1 MTPLRGEL
9 TLVGGPEV
17 DGAWSMSE
25 SLLVRGGKSLSGAIT
40 PSGNKNAVLPTLCAT
55 LLTDDTVTVRNV
67 PDITDVRKIVDFFT
81 GLGSQVDWDHDAKV
95 LQINHGDADLSARS
109 VVESLPAGMRSSV
122 MLFGPLLARVGRLN
136 VTEDATGCSLG
147 AREVDPHLDI
157 LEGFGAA
164 IEWGDR
170 RELTLANAFTPNE
183 HWLDY
188 ASVTTTEHFVMC
200 AALADGTS
208 TLVNAASEPH
218 VQDVC
223 HVLRE
228 MGAKISGI
236 GTSVLKIEGVE
247 SLHGAD
253 VRVSDDHHEIFTF
266 LAIGA
271 MTGGDVSVNHSVQ
284 HHFPL
289 MNRALEK
296 FGVDVETTATGSR
309 VSATDR
315 LRVEQPRT
323 SHLLQKVEGA
333 PWPYF
338 PVDLIPPVVALATVA
353 DGDMLF
359 WNKVYEGAFGWVPE
373 LAKFGA
379 KVTVC
384 DPHRIIVFG
393 RDDLRAATVDAP
405 YIIRV
410 TIALF
415 MVGATIDGESVI
427 RNASPVRRAHP
438 NFVENLRSLGADVE
452 WVDD

>member
-1 MTPLRGEL
+1 
-9 TLVGGPEV
+9 
-17 DGAWSMSE
+17 MSE
-25 SLLVRGGKSLSGAIT
+25 SLLVRGGKALSGSLT
-40 PSGNKNAVLPTLCAT
+40 PSGNKNAVLPMLCAT
-55 LLTDDTVTVRNV
+55 LLTDETMMIRNV
-67 PDITDVRKIVDFFT
+67 PDITDVQKIVDFFDS
-81 GLGSQVDWDHDAKV
+81 LGSVVTWDKANNTLEISHAE
-95 LQINHGDADLSARS
+95 ADLTALSA
-109 VVESLPAGMRSSV
+109 VESLPPGMRSSV

-136 VTEDATGCSLG
+136 VTNDATGCSLG

-157 LEGFGAA
+157 LEGFGAS

-170 RELTLANAFTPNE
+170 RELGLTGQFTPNS

-200 AALADGTS
+200 AALAEGTS
-208 TLVNAASEPH
+208 RLTNAASEPH
-218 VQDVC
+218 VQDLCTALVA
-223 HVLRE
+223 
-228 MGAKISGI
+228 MGAEIEGI
-236 GTSVLKIEGVE
+236 GTSVLTVHGVDQ
-247 SLHGAD
+247 LHGAD

-271 MTGGDVSVNHSVQ
+271 MTGGDVHVEHSV
-284 HHFPL
+284 HEHFPL
-289 MNRALEK
+289 MDRTLRK
-296 FGVDVETTATGSR
+296 FGVEVEKTAKGSQ
-309 VSATDR
+309 VSTTDR
-315 LRVEQPRT
+315 LRIEQPRT
-323 SHLLQKVEGA
+323 SHLLPKVEGA

-353 DGDMLF
+353 DGDMLL

-379 KVTVC
+379 QVTVC

-393 RDDLRAATVDAP
+393 RDDLRPATVDAP

-410 TIALF
+410 IISLF
-415 MVGATIDGESVI
+415 MVGATIDGESII

-452 WVDD
+452 WIDA

>member
-1 MTPLRGEL
+1 
-9 TLVGGPEV
+9 
-17 DGAWSMSE
+17 MSE
-25 SLLVRGGKSLSGAIT
+25 SLLVRGGKALSGRLT
-40 PSGNKNAVLPTLCAT
+40 PSGNKNAVLPMLCAT
-55 LLTDDTVTVRNV
+55 LLTDETVMIRNV
-67 PDITDVRKIVDFFT
+67 PDITDVQKIADFFVT
-81 GLGSQVDWDHDAKV
+81 LGSRVVWDRDAKTLEV
-95 LQINHGDADLSARS
+95 NHGEADLSGRT
-109 VVESLPAGMRSSV
+109 VVEALPAGMRSSV

-157 LEGFGAA
+157 LEGFGAS

-170 RELTLANAFTPNE
+170 RELSLSGSFTSNN

-200 AALADGTS
+200 AALAQGTS

-218 VQDVC
+218 VQDLC
-223 HVLRE
+223 SVLIE
-228 MGAKISGI
+228 MGAKIEGI
-236 GTSVLKIEGVE
+236 GTSVLKVHGVE
-247 SLHGAD
+247 ALHSAD

-271 MTGGDVSVNHSVQ
+271 MTGGDVQVDHSVH

-289 MNRALEK
+289 MNRTLQK
-296 FGVDVETTATGSR
+296 FGVEVEQTPTGSR
-309 VSATDR
+309 VSVADR
-315 LRVEQPRT
+315 LRIQQQRT
-323 SHLLQKVEGA
+323 SHLLPKVEGA

-353 DGDMLF
+353 NGDMLF

-379 KVTVC
+379 QVTVC

-393 RDDLRAATVDAP
+393 RDDLRAAVVDAP

-415 MVGATIDGESVI
+415 MVGATIDGESII

-452 WVDD
+452 WVSG

>member
-1 MTPLRGEL
+1 
-9 TLVGGPEV
+9 
-17 DGAWSMSE
+17 MSE
-25 SLLVRGGKSLSGAIT
+25 SLLVRGGKALSGSIT
-40 PSGNKNAVLPTLCAT
+40 PSGNKNAVLPILCAS
-55 LLTDDTVTVRNV
+55 LLTDETLLIRNV
-67 PDITDVRKIVDFFT
+67 PDITDVDKLVSFFL
-81 GLGSQVDWDHDAKV
+81 GLGSRVDWDREAKTIE
-95 LQINHGDADLSARS
+95 INHGEAQLTSMSA
-109 VVESLPAGMRSSV
+109 VETLPPGMRSSV
-122 MLFGPLLARVGRLN
+122 MLFGPLLARVGGLN
-136 VTEDATGCSLG
+136 VTNDATGCSLG

-157 LEGFGAA
+157 LEGFGVS

-170 RELTLANAFTPNE
+170 RELGLVGGFEPND

-200 AALADGTS
+200 AALARGTS
-208 TLVNAASEPH
+208 RLVNAASEPH
-218 VQDVC
+218 VQDLC
-223 HVLRE
+223 SVLVQ

-236 GTSVLKIEGVE
+236 GTSVLEIEGVAA
-247 SLHGAD
+247 LHGAD

-271 MTGGDVSVNHSVQ
+271 MTGGDVAVEHAVE

-289 MNRALEK
+289 MNRTLEK
-296 FGVDVETTATGSR
+296 FGVQVEQTSTGSR
-309 VSATDR
+309 VSTADR
-315 LRVEQPRT
+315 LRIEQPRT
-323 SHLLQKVEGA
+323 SHLLTKVEGA

-379 KVTVC
+379 QVTVC

-410 TIALF
+410 IISLF

-452 WVDD
+452 WIADQLG

>member
-1 MTPLRGEL
+1 
-9 TLVGGPEV
+9 
-17 DGAWSMSE
+17 MSE
-25 SLLVRGGKSLSGAIT
+25 SLLVRGGKALSGAIT

-55 LLTDDTVTVRNV
+55 LLTDETVTVRNV
-67 PDITDVRKIVDFFT
+67 PDITDVQKIVAFFET
-81 GLGSQVDWDHDAKV
+81 LGSEVDWDRDAKTIQVNHGKADLTQRSQVD
-95 LQINHGDADLSARS
+95 
-109 VVESLPAGMRSSV
+109 SLPPGMRSSV
-122 MLFGPLLARVGRLN
+122 MLFGPLLARVGHLN
-136 VTEDATGCSLG
+136 ITDDATGCSLG

-157 LEGFGAA
+157 LEGFGAT
-164 IEWGDR
+164 IEWGWR
-170 RELTLANAFTPNE
+170 REISLDGAFAANA

-200 AALADGTS
+200 AALAQGTS

-218 VQDVC
+218 VQDLC
-223 HVLRE
+223 NVLVA
-228 MGAKISGI
+228 MGAKIDGI
-236 GTSVLKIEGVE
+236 GTSVLKVDGVE
-247 SLHGAD
+247 ALHGAD

-271 MTGGDVSVNHSVQ
+271 MTGGDVSVEHSVQ

-296 FGVDVETTATGSR
+296 FGVDVEQTPTGSR
-309 VSATDR
+309 VVATDR
-315 LRVEQPRT
+315 LRIEQPRT

-379 KVTVC
+379 QVTVC

-393 RDDLRAATVDAP
+393 RDDLRAAVVDAP

-452 WVDD
+452 WVQD

>member
-1 MTPLRGEL
+1 MLGQWIETGKRGSAV
-9 TLVGGPEV
+9 T
-17 DGAWSMSE
+17 E
-25 SLLVRGGKSLSGAIT
+25 SLLVRGGKALSGAIK
-40 PSGNKNAVLPTLCAT
+40 PSGNKNAVLPILCAT
-55 LLTDDTVTVRNV
+55 LLTDETVTVRNV
-67 PDITDVRKIVDFFT
+67 PDITDVHQLVSFFET
-81 GLGSQVDWDHDAKV
+81 LGSRVAWDHDANTIE
-95 LQINHGDADLSARS
+95 INHGGADLGART
-109 VVESLPAGMRSSV
+109 VVRSLPPGMRSSV
-122 MLFGPLLARVGRLN
+122 MLFGPLLARVGSLN
-136 VTEDATGCSLG
+136 VSDDATGCSLG

-157 LEGFGAA
+157 LEGFGAT

-170 RELTLANAFTPNE
+170 REIGLSGGFTANA

-200 AALADGTS
+200 AALAKGTS

-218 VQDVC
+218 VQDLC
-223 HVLRE
+223 AVLVE
-228 MGAKISGI
+228 MGARIDGI
-236 GTSVLKIEGVE
+236 GTSVLVVHGVDT
-247 SLHGAD
+247 LQGAD

-271 MTGGDVSVNHSVQ
+271 MTGGDVSVEHNVQ

-289 MNRALEK
+289 MDRTLEK
-296 FGVDVETTATGSR
+296 FGVEVEQTATGSR
-309 VSATDR
+309 VSVADR

-323 SHLLQKVEGA
+323 SHLLPKVEGA

-379 KVTVC
+379 QVTVC

-393 RDDLRAATVDAP
+393 RDNLHPATVDAP

-415 MVGATIDGESVI
+415 MVGATIDGESII

-452 WVDD
+452 WVPR

>member
-1 MTPLRGEL
+1 
-9 TLVGGPEV
+9 
-17 DGAWSMSE
+17 MSE
-25 SLLVRGGKSLSGAIT
+25 SLLVRGGKALSGT
-40 PSGNKNAVLPTLCAT
+40 VVPSGNKNSVLPTLCAT
-55 LLTDDTVTVRNV
+55 LLTDEPVVVRNV
-67 PDITDVRKIVDFFT
+67 PDITDVEKIVDFFAEI
-81 GLGSQVDWDHDAKV
+81 GSRVDWDRAAHTIAIDHSSIEV
-95 LQINHGDADLSARS
+95 NS
-109 VVESLPAGMRSSV
+109 VESLPEGMRSSV

-136 VTEDATGCSLG
+136 VTDDATGCSLG

-157 LEGFGAA
+157 LEGFGVD

-170 RELTLANAFTPNE
+170 RELVLSGAFEAND

-200 AALADGTS
+200 AALARGTS

-218 VQDVC
+218 VQDLC
-223 HVLRE
+223 HALVA
-228 MGAKISGI
+228 MGADITGI
-236 GTSVLKIEGVE
+236 GTSVVRVVGVDE
-247 SLHGAD
+247 LHGAD
-253 VRVSDDHHEIFTF
+253 IRVSDDHHEIFTF

-271 MTGGDVSVNHSVQ
+271 MTGGDVTVAHGVQ

-289 MNRALEK
+289 MDRTLER
-296 FGVDVETTATGSR
+296 FGVNIDVDDKGSR
-309 VSATDR
+309 VASSSR
-315 LRVEQPRT
+315 LLIEQPRT
-323 SHLLQKVEGA
+323 SNLLPKVEGA

-353 DGDMLF
+353 DGNMLF

-373 LAKFGA
+373 LMKFGA

-393 RDDLRAATVDAP
+393 QQDLRAATVDAP

-410 TIALF
+410 IISLF
-415 MVGATIDGESVI
+415 MVGATIDGESTI

-452 WVDD
+452 WVSD

>member
-1 MTPLRGEL
+1 
-9 TLVGGPEV
+9 
-17 DGAWSMSE
+17 MSE
-25 SLLVRGGKSLSGAIT
+25 SLLVRGGKALSGEIT
-40 PSGNKNAVLPTLCAT
+40 PSGNKNAVLPMLCAT
-55 LLTDDTVTVRNV
+55 LLTDDEMVVRNV
-67 PDITDVRKIVDFFT
+67 PDITDVSKIVTFFEH
-81 GLGSQVDWDHDAKV
+81 LGSTIDWNRDDKTMRICHAS
-95 LQINHGDADLSARS
+95 ADLGART
-109 VVESLPAGMRSSV
+109 VIESLPPGMRSSV
-122 MLFGPLLARVGRLN
+122 MLFGPLLARVGSLN
-136 VTEDATGCSLG
+136 VTDDATGCSLG

-157 LEGFGAA
+157 LEGFGAS
-164 IEWGDR
+164 ISWGLR
-170 RELTLANAFTPNE
+170 RELTMSGPFQATD

-200 AALADGTS
+200 AALAQGTS

-218 VQDVC
+218 VQDLC
-223 HVLRE
+223 SVLVE
-228 MGAKISGI
+228 MGAHIDGI
-236 GTSVLKIEGVE
+236 GTSVLKVHGVE

-253 VRVSDDHHEIFTF
+253 VQVSDDHHEIFTF

-271 MTGGDVSVNHSVQ
+271 MTGGDVSVKHSVH

-289 MNRALEK
+289 MNRTLEK
-296 FGVDVETTATGSR
+296 FGVEVEPTATGSR
-309 VSATDR
+309 VSAHDR
-315 LRVEQPRT
+315 LRIEAPRT

-379 KVTVC
+379 QVTVC

-393 RDDLRAATVDAP
+393 RDDLRAAIVDAP

-415 MVGATIDGESVI
+415 MVGATIDGESMI

-452 WVDD
+452 WVAD

>member
-1 MTPLRGEL
+1 
-9 TLVGGPEV
+9 
-17 DGAWSMSE
+17 MSE
-25 SLLVRGGKSLSGAIT
+25 SLLVRGGKSLSGAIK
-40 PSGNKNAVLPTLCAT
+40 PSGNKNAVLPMLCAT
-55 LLTDDTVTVRNV
+55 LLTDETMIVRNV
-67 PDITDVRKIVDFFT
+67 PDITDVNKIVDFFT
-81 GLGSQVDWDHDAKV
+81 ALGSTVDWNRDEKTIA
-95 LQINHGDADLSARS
+95 INHRSAGLDS
-109 VVESLPAGMRSSV
+109 LTVIDSLPEGMRSSV
-122 MLFGPLLARVGRLN
+122 MLFGPLLARVGTLN
-136 VTEDATGCSLG
+136 VTDDATGCSLG

-157 LEGFGAA
+157 LEGFGAS

-170 RELTLANAFTPNE
+170 REISLQGPFVANA

-200 AALADGTS
+200 AALADGSS

-218 VQDVC
+218 VQDLC
-223 HVLRE
+223 RVLVD
-228 MGAKISGI
+228 MGARIEGI
-236 GTSVLKIEGVE
+236 GTSVLKIEGVG
-247 SLHGAD
+247 SLAGAD
-253 VRVSDDHHEIFTF
+253 VQVSDDHHEIFTF

-271 MTGGDVSVNHSVQ
+271 MTGGDVSVEHSVE

-289 MNRALEK
+289 MNRTLEK
-296 FGVDVETTATGSR
+296 FGVEVEETATGSR
-309 VSATDR
+309 VSTADR
-315 LRVEQPRT
+315 LRIERPRT

-353 DGDMLF
+353 RGDMLF

-393 RDDLRAATVDAP
+393 SNDLRPAVVDAP

-415 MVGATIDGESVI
+415 MVGATIDGESLI

-452 WVDD
+452 WVAD

>member
-1 MTPLRGEL
+1 
-9 TLVGGPEV
+9 
-17 DGAWSMSE
+17 MSE
-25 SLLVRGGKSLSGAIT
+25 SLLVRGGKALSGSII
-40 PSGNKNAVLPTLCAT
+40 PSGNKNAVLPMLCAT
-55 LLTDDTVTVRNV
+55 LLTDETMMLRNV
-67 PDITDVRKIVDFFT
+67 PDITDVEKLVDFFI
-81 GLGSQVDWDHDAKV
+81 GLGSHVVWDRDAKT
-95 LQINHGDADLSARS
+95 IEISHGQADLNTRSAI
-109 VVESLPAGMRSSV
+109 ESLPPGMRSSV
-122 MLFGPLLARVGRLN
+122 MLFGPLLARVGQLN
-136 VTEDATGCSLG
+136 VTNDATGCSLG

-157 LEGFGAA
+157 LEGFGAS
-164 IEWGDR
+164 IEWGER
-170 RELTLANAFTPNE
+170 RELGLSRGFEANA

-200 AALADGTS
+200 AALAHGTS

-218 VQDVC
+218 VQDLC
-223 HVLRE
+223 AVLVQ
-228 MGAKISGI
+228 MGAKVTGI
-236 GTSVLKIEGVE
+236 GTSVVKVEGVDA
-247 SLHGAD
+247 LHGAD

-271 MTGGDVSVNHSVQ
+271 MTGGDVSVEHSVQ

-289 MNRALEK
+289 MDRTLEK
-296 FGVDVETTATGSR
+296 FGVEVERTATGSR
-309 VSATDR
+309 VSTADR
-315 LRVEQPRT
+315 LRIEQPRT

-379 KVTVC
+379 QVTVC

-410 TIALF
+410 IISLF
-415 MVGATIDGESVI
+415 MVGATIDGESMI

-438 NFVENLRSLGADVE
+438 DFVENLRSLGADVE
-452 WVDD
+452 WATE

>member
-1 MTPLRGEL
+1 
-9 TLVGGPEV
+9 
-17 DGAWSMSE
+17 MSE
-25 SLLVRGGKSLSGAIT
+25 SLLVRGGKALSGAIT

-55 LLTDDTVTVRNV
+55 LLTDETVTVRNV
-67 PDITDVRKIVDFFT
+67 PDITDVQKIVAFFET
-81 GLGSQVDWDHDAKV
+81 LGSEVNWDRDAKTIQVNHGKADLTQRSQVD
-95 LQINHGDADLSARS
+95 
-109 VVESLPAGMRSSV
+109 SLPPGMRSSV
-122 MLFGPLLARVGRLN
+122 MLFGPLLARVGHLN
-136 VTEDATGCSLG
+136 ITDDATGCSLG

-157 LEGFGAA
+157 LEGFGAT
-164 IEWGDR
+164 IEWGWR
-170 RELTLANAFTPNE
+170 REISLEGAFAANA

-200 AALADGTS
+200 AALAQGTS

-218 VQDVC
+218 VQDLC
-223 HVLRE
+223 NVLVA
-228 MGAKISGI
+228 MGAKIDGI
-236 GTSVLKIEGVE
+236 GTSVLKVDGVE
-247 SLHGAD
+247 ALHGAD

-271 MTGGDVSVNHSVQ
+271 MTGGDVSVEHSVQ

-289 MNRALEK
+289 MNRAMEK
-296 FGVDVETTATGSR
+296 FGVDVEQTPTGSR
-309 VSATDR
+309 VVATDR
-315 LRVEQPRT
+315 LRIEQPRT

-353 DGDMLF
+353 EGDMLF

-379 KVTVC
+379 QVTVC

-393 RDDLRAATVDAP
+393 RDDLRAAVVDAP

-452 WVDD
+452 WVRD

>member
-1 MTPLRGEL
+1 
-9 TLVGGPEV
+9 
-17 DGAWSMSE
+17 MSE
-25 SLLVRGGKSLSGAIT
+25 SLLVRGGKALSGSIT
-40 PSGNKNAVLPTLCAT
+40 PSGNKNAVLPMLCAT
-55 LLTDDTVTVRNV
+55 LLTDETMMLRNV
-67 PDITDVRKIVDFFT
+67 PDITDVEKLVDFFV
-81 GLGSQVDWDHDAKV
+81 GLGSNVAWDRDAKT
-95 LQINHGDADLSARS
+95 LEINHGRADLNTLTA
-109 VVESLPAGMRSSV
+109 VESLPPGMRSSV
-122 MLFGPLLARVGRLN
+122 MLFGPLLARVGSLN
-136 VTEDATGCSLG
+136 VTNDATGCSLG

-157 LEGFGAA
+157 LEGFGAS
-164 IEWGDR
+164 INWGDR
-170 RELTLANAFTPNE
+170 RELGLAGDFKANA

-200 AALADGTS
+200 AALATGES

-218 VQDVC
+218 VQDLCSALVA
-223 HVLRE
+223 

-236 GTSVLKIEGVE
+236 GTSVLKVHGVDT
-247 SLHGAD
+247 LHGAD

-271 MTGGDVSVNHSVQ
+271 MTGGDVSVEHSVQ

-289 MNRALEK
+289 MDRTLEK
-296 FGVDVETTATGSR
+296 FGVEVEVTPTGSR
-309 VSATDR
+309 VSTADR
-315 LRVEQPRT
+315 LRIQQPRT

-379 KVTVC
+379 QVTVC
-384 DPHRIIVFG
+384 DPHRIIVGG
-393 RDDLRAATVDAP
+393 REDLRAATVDAP

-410 TIALF
+410 IISLF

-438 NFVENLRSLGADVE
+438 NFVENLRSLGADVS
-452 WVDD
+452 WIDS

>member
-1 MTPLRGEL
+1 
-9 TLVGGPEV
+9 
-17 DGAWSMSE
+17 MSE
-25 SLLVRGGKSLSGAIT
+25 SLLVRGGKALSGAIT

-55 LLTDDTVTVRNV
+55 LLTDETVTVRNV
-67 PDITDVRKIVDFFT
+67 PDITDVQKIVAFFET
-81 GLGSQVDWDHDAKV
+81 LGSEVNWDRDAKTIQVNHGKADLTQRSQVD
-95 LQINHGDADLSARS
+95 
-109 VVESLPAGMRSSV
+109 SLPPGMRSSV
-122 MLFGPLLARVGRLN
+122 MLFGPLLARVGHLN
-136 VTEDATGCSLG
+136 ITDDATGCSLG

-157 LEGFGAA
+157 LEGFGAT
-164 IEWGDR
+164 IEWGWR
-170 RELTLANAFTPNE
+170 REISLEGAFAANA

-200 AALADGTS
+200 AALAQGTS

-218 VQDVC
+218 VQDLC
-223 HVLRE
+223 NVLVA
-228 MGAKISGI
+228 MGAKIDGI
-236 GTSVLKIEGVE
+236 GTSVLKVDGVE
-247 SLHGAD
+247 ALHGAD

-271 MTGGDVSVNHSVQ
+271 MTGGDVSVEHSVQ

-289 MNRALEK
+289 MNRAMEK
-296 FGVDVETTATGSR
+296 FGVDVEQTPTGSR
-309 VSATDR
+309 VVATDR
-315 LRVEQPRT
+315 LRIEQPRT

-379 KVTVC
+379 QVTVC

-393 RDDLRAATVDAP
+393 RDDLRAAVVDAP

-452 WVDD
+452 WVQD

>member
-1 MTPLRGEL
+1 
-9 TLVGGPEV
+9 
-17 DGAWSMSE
+17 MSE
-25 SLLVRGGKSLSGAIT
+25 SLLVRGGKALSGT
-40 PSGNKNAVLPTLCAT
+40 VVPSGNKNSVLPTLCAT
-55 LLTDDTVTVRNV
+55 LLTDEPVIVRNV
-67 PDITDVRKIVDFFT
+67 PDITDVEKIVDYFV
-81 GLGSQVDWDHDAKV
+81 GLGSEVQWDRGDQAIRIHHAEIEAKAVD
-95 LQINHGDADLSARS
+95 
-109 VVESLPAGMRSSV
+109 SLPPGMRSSV

-157 LEGFGAA
+157 LAGFGAE

-170 RELTLANAFTPNE
+170 RELALTGDFVAND

-200 AALADGTS
+200 AAIANGTS
-208 TLVNAASEPH
+208 RLVNAASEPH

-223 HVLRE
+223 NVLVA

-236 GTSVLKIEGVE
+236 GTSVLTVEGVD
-247 SLHGAD
+247 SLGGAD

-271 MTGGDVSVNHSVQ
+271 MTGGDITIPHSVQ

-289 MNRALEK
+289 MNRILER
-296 FGVDVETTATGSR
+296 FGVDIEVNDKGSR
-309 VSATDR
+309 VATSSR
-315 LRVEQPRT
+315 LSIEQPRT
-323 SHLLQKVEGA
+323 SNLLAKVEGA

-338 PVDLIPPVVALATVA
+338 PVDLIPPVVALAMVA
-353 DGDMLF
+353 DGNMLF

-373 LAKFGA
+373 LMKFGA
-379 KVTVC
+379 KVTVA

-393 RDDLRAATVDAP
+393 GQPLRPATVDAP

-410 TIALF
+410 IISLF
-415 MVGATIDGESVI
+415 MVGATIEGESII

-438 NFVENLRSLGADVE
+438 DFVENLRSLGADVE
-452 WVDD
+452 WVAD

>member
-1 MTPLRGEL
+1 
-9 TLVGGPEV
+9 
-17 DGAWSMSE
+17 MSE
-25 SLLVRGGKSLSGAIT
+25 SLLVRGGKALSGAIT
-40 PSGNKNAVLPTLCAT
+40 PSGNKNAVLPILCAT
-55 LLTDDTVTVRNV
+55 LLTDETMIVRNV
-67 PDITDVRKIVDFFT
+67 PDITDVNKLVDFFES
-81 GLGSQVDWDHDAKV
+81 LGSQIVWDRDAMTIE
-95 LQINHGDADLSARS
+95 INHGRADLTART
-109 VVESLPAGMRSSV
+109 VINSLPPGMRSSV
-122 MLFGPLLARVGRLN
+122 MLFGPLLARVGSLN

-157 LEGFGAA
+157 LEGFGAG

-170 RELTLANAFTPNE
+170 REIALAGAFTANA

-200 AALADGTS
+200 AALAQGTS

-218 VQDVC
+218 VQDLCSALV
-223 HVLRE
+223 E
-228 MGAKISGI
+228 MGAQIEGI
-236 GTSVLKIEGVE
+236 GTSVLKVHGVE
-247 SLHGAD
+247 ALHGAD

-271 MTGGDVSVNHSVQ
+271 MTGGDVRVEHSVQ
-284 HHFPL
+284 QHFPL
-289 MNRALEK
+289 MDRQLEK
-296 FGVDVETTATGSR
+296 FGVEVERTSTGSR
-309 VSATDR
+309 VSTTDR
-315 LRVEQPRT
+315 LRIEQPRT

-379 KVTVC
+379 QVTVC

-393 RDDLRAATVDAP
+393 RDDLRPATVDAP

-452 WVDD
+452 WIDG

>member
-1 MTPLRGEL
+1 
-9 TLVGGPEV
+9 
-17 DGAWSMSE
+17 MSE
-25 SLLVRGGKSLSGAIT
+25 SLLVRGGKALSGAIT
-40 PSGNKNAVLPTLCAT
+40 PSGNKNAVLPMLCAT
-55 LLTDDTVTVRNV
+55 LLTDDTMIVRNV
-67 PDITDVRKIVDFFT
+67 PDITDVNKIVDFFL
-81 GLGSQVDWDHDAKV
+81 GLGSRVDWDRDAKTIEV
-95 LQINHGDADLSARS
+95 NHGAADLNARS
-109 VVESLPAGMRSSV
+109 VIDTLPPGMRSSV
-122 MLFGPLLARVGRLN
+122 MLFGPLLARVGTLN
-136 VTEDATGCSLG
+136 VTDDATGCSLG

-157 LEGFGAA
+157 LEGFGAT

-170 RELTLANAFTPNE
+170 REIKLPAGFTSNA

-200 AALADGTS
+200 AALAVGSS

-218 VQDVC
+218 VQDLC
-223 HVLRE
+223 SVLVQ
-228 MGAKISGI
+228 MGAKIDGI

-247 SLHGAD
+247 TLHGAE
-253 VRVSDDHHEIFTF
+253 VQVSDDHHEIFTF

-271 MTGGDVSVNHSVQ
+271 MTGGDVSVEHSVQ

-289 MNRALEK
+289 MDRTLEK
-296 FGVDVETTATGSR
+296 FGVEVERTATGSR
-309 VSATDR
+309 VSTTDR
-315 LRVEQPRT
+315 LRIEQPRT

-379 KVTVC
+379 QVTVC

>member
-1 MTPLRGEL
+1 
-9 TLVGGPEV
+9 
-17 DGAWSMSE
+17 MSE
-25 SLLVRGGKSLSGAIT
+25 SLLVRGGKSLSGSIT
-40 PSGNKNAVLPTLCAT
+40 PSGNKNAVLPMLCAT
-55 LLTDDTVTVRNV
+55 LLTDETMTVRNV
-67 PDITDVRKIVDFFT
+67 PDITDVNKIVDFFEM
-81 GLGSQVDWDHDAKV
+81 LGSQVEWDRDAKTIEV
-95 LQINHGDADLSARS
+95 NHGGAGLDSRTVIDA
-109 VVESLPAGMRSSV
+109 LPPGMRSSV
-122 MLFGPLLARVGRLN
+122 MLFGPLLARVGTLN
-136 VTEDATGCSLG
+136 VSDDATGCSLG

-157 LEGFGAA
+157 LEGFGAT
-164 IEWGDR
+164 IEWGER
-170 RELTLANAFTPNE
+170 REIRLPGSFSANE
-183 HWLDY
+183 HWTDY

-200 AALADGTS
+200 AALANGTS

-218 VQDVC
+218 VQDLC
-223 HVLRE
+223 KVLVE
-228 MGAKISGI
+228 MGAKIVGI
-236 GTSVLKIEGVE
+236 GTSVLKIEGVPA
-247 SLHGAD
+247 LRGAD

-271 MTGGDVSVNHSVQ
+271 MTGGDVSVEHSVQ

-289 MNRALEK
+289 MDRTLEK
-296 FGVDVETTATGSR
+296 FGVEVEQTATGSR
-309 VSATDR
+309 VSTTER

-379 KVTVC
+379 QVTVC
-384 DPHRIIVFG
+384 DPHRVIVFG
-393 RDDLRAATVDAP
+393 RDDLRPAVVDAP

-415 MVGATIDGESVI
+415 MVGASIDGESII

-452 WVDD
+452 WVTE

>member
-1 MTPLRGEL
+1 
-9 TLVGGPEV
+9 
-17 DGAWSMSE
+17 MSE
-25 SLLVRGGKSLSGAIT
+25 SLLVRGGKALSGAIT

-55 LLTDDTVTVRNV
+55 LLTDETVTVRNV
-67 PDITDVRKIVDFFT
+67 PDITDVQKIVAFFET
-81 GLGSQVDWDHDAKV
+81 LGSEVNWDRDAKTIQVNHGKADLTQRSQVD
-95 LQINHGDADLSARS
+95 
-109 VVESLPAGMRSSV
+109 SLPPGMRSSV
-122 MLFGPLLARVGRLN
+122 MLFGPLLARVGHLN
-136 VTEDATGCSLG
+136 ITDDATGCSLG

-157 LEGFGAA
+157 LEGFGAK
-164 IEWGDR
+164 IEWGWR
-170 RELTLANAFTPNE
+170 REISLDGAFAANA

-200 AALADGTS
+200 AALAQGTS

-218 VQDVC
+218 VQDLC
-223 HVLRE
+223 NVLVA
-228 MGAKISGI
+228 MGAKIDGI
-236 GTSVLKIEGVE
+236 GTSVLKVDGVE
-247 SLHGAD
+247 ALHGAD

-271 MTGGDVSVNHSVQ
+271 MTGGDVSVEHSVQ

-296 FGVDVETTATGSR
+296 FGVDVEQTPTGSR
-309 VSATDR
+309 VVATDR
-315 LRVEQPRT
+315 LRIEQPRT

-379 KVTVC
+379 QVTVC

-393 RDDLRAATVDAP
+393 RDDLRAAVVDAP

-452 WVDD
+452 WVQD

>member
-1 MTPLRGEL
+1 
-9 TLVGGPEV
+9 
-17 DGAWSMSE
+17 MSE
-25 SLLVRGGKSLSGAIT
+25 SLLVRGGKALSGTIS
-40 PSGNKNAVLPTLCAT
+40 PSGNKNSVLPTLCAT
-55 LLTDDTVTVRNV
+55 LLTDETMTVRNV
-67 PDITDVRKIVDFFT
+67 PDITDVQKIVAFFET
-81 GLGSQVDWDHDAKV
+81 LGSTVDWDRAEKTLV
-95 LQINHGDADLSARS
+95 VNHGSADLSAQAA
-109 VVESLPAGMRSSV
+109 VETLPAGMRSSV
-122 MLFGPLLARVGRLN
+122 MLFGPLLARVGSLN

-157 LEGFGAA
+157 LEGFGAS
-164 IEWGDR
+164 IEWGVR
-170 RELTLANAFTPNE
+170 RELVLDGDFTAHA

-200 AALADGTS
+200 AALARGTS

-218 VQDVC
+218 VQDLC
-223 HVLRE
+223 QVLVA
-228 MGAKISGI
+228 MGASITGI
-236 GTSVLKIEGVE
+236 GTSVLKVEGVDA
-247 SLHGAD
+247 LRGAD

-271 MTGGDVSVNHSVQ
+271 MTGGDVSVEHSVN

-289 MNRALEK
+289 MNRTLEK
-296 FGVDVETTATGSR
+296 FGVEVEQTSTGSR
-309 VSATDR
+309 ISTTDR
-315 LRVEQPRT
+315 LRISQPRT
-323 SHLLQKVEGA
+323 SHLMQKVEGA

-393 RDDLRAATVDAP
+393 RDDLQAATVDAP

-452 WVDD
+452 WA

>member
-1 MTPLRGEL
+1 
-9 TLVGGPEV
+9 
-17 DGAWSMSE
+17 MSE
-25 SLLVRGGKSLSGAIT
+25 SLLVRGGKALSGAIS
-40 PSGNKNAVLPTLCAT
+40 PSGNKNAVLPILCAT
-55 LLTDDTVTVRNV
+55 LLTDETVMVRNV
-67 PDITDVRKIVDFFT
+67 PDITDVEKIVDFFQT
-81 GLGSQVDWDHDAKV
+81 LGSHVAWDRNTKTIE
-95 LQINHGDADLSARS
+95 INHGHADLSTHS
-109 VVESLPAGMRSSV
+109 PIDSLPPGMRSSV
-122 MLFGPLLARVGRLN
+122 MLFGPLLARVGALN
-136 VTEDATGCSLG
+136 VTNDATGCSLG

-157 LEGFGAA
+157 LEGFGAS

-170 RELTLANAFTPNE
+170 RELGLVGGFQANS

-200 AALADGTS
+200 AALAKGES

-218 VQDVC
+218 VQDLC
-223 HVLRE
+223 SVLVK
-228 MGAKISGI
+228 MGAKVSGI
-236 GTSVLKIEGVE
+236 GTSVVVVEGVDA
-247 SLHGAD
+247 LHGAD

-271 MTGGDVSVNHSVQ
+271 MTGGDVSVEHSVE

-289 MNRALEK
+289 MNRTLEK
-296 FGVDVETTATGSR
+296 FGVEVEQTDTGSR
-309 VSATDR
+309 VSTTDR

-379 KVTVC
+379 QVTVC

-393 RDDLRAATVDAP
+393 RDDLRPATVDAP

-410 TIALF
+410 IISLF

-452 WVDD
+452 WA